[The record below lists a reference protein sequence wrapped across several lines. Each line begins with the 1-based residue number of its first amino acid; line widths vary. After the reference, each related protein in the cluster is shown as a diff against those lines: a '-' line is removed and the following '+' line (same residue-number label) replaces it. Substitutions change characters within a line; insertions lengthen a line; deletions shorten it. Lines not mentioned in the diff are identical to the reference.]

1 MSSYVAFGLGI
12 RSKLDLPELMPAE
25 REPDVSIELGRVDG
39 IELPSNRPIEIR
51 ARAGEALLAWKDVGK
66 LAIRAGKQIVVE
78 ANDDADAAMLR
89 RFVVGPALAA
99 LLVQRGLL
107 VLHASAVA
115 VGDGAVAF
123 LGMAGQGKSTM
134 ASAMYEHGHAV
145 VSDDVVPVLRDGDR
159 CVTLPGFPQLKLWQ
173 GEPRPGGEKNYRE
186 RARGFGELPLELD
199 RIYVLAEGDEPSS
212 ERLHPREAIVELLRH
227 TWCARSMRELTARS
241 NLAQSTS
248 VAATV
253 PIHRLVRPRT
263 LDRLP
268 DVVHI
273 VEEEGRSA

>member
-1 MSSYVAFGLGI
+1 
-12 RSKLDLPELMPAE
+12 
-25 REPDVSIELGRVDG
+25 VDG

-115 VGDGAVAF
+115 VGDGAIAF

-159 CVTLPGFPQLKLWQ
+159 CVTLPGFPQLKL
-173 GEPRPGGEKNYRE
+173 
-186 RARGFGELPLELD
+186 
-199 RIYVLAEGDEPSS
+199 
-212 ERLHPREAIVELLRH
+212 
-227 TWCARSMRELTARS
+227 
-241 NLAQSTS
+241 
-248 VAATV
+248 
-253 PIHRLVRPRT
+253 
-263 LDRLP
+263 
-268 DVVHI
+268 
-273 VEEEGRSA
+273 